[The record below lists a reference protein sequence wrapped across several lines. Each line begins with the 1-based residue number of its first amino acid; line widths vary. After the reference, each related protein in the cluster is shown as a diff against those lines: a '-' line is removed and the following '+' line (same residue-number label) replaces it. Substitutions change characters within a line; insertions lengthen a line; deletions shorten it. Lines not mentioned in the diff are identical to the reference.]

1 MMMIMMMMMMISIGS
16 LLRSR
21 CSWNT
26 VRKISQ
32 QLQECYRQLCVLFHW
47 QQSHKVSNP
56 KGTRN
61 KKKKGPP
68 LLSFIH
74 FVGSSFTLCLVT
86 KPSLRPKRDRRH
98 TPEQKRKK
106 TKQNKITAESRMQVA
121 SRSFSLTCWRFS
133 YAAQHKSIRATINP
147 IDLSIPRYSRVTS
160 PYPVCMHTCQILTRC
175 QKKTSSNPL
184 TSSLSVTYL
193 FPFFPTTHTRTK
205 KNGFPSSLNRERKE
219 NVCRHKNPDW
229 IVNCY
234 HWWPYF
240 LYYKAY
246 YTIRWGGWIE

>member
-68 LLSFIH
+68 A
-74 FVGSSFTLCLVT
+74 FVFHTFCGLKFHLMPRYEALP
-86 KPSLRPKRDRRH
+86 PS
-98 TPEQKRKK
+98 QKRQKTYARAKK
-106 TKQNKITAESRMQVA
+106 EKKKQNKITAESRMQVA

-147 IDLSIPRYSRVTS
+147 IDLSIPRYSR
-160 PYPVCMHTCQILTRC
+160 HHILYAC
-175 QKKTSSNPL
+175 IPAKS
-184 TSSLSVTYL
+184 
-193 FPFFPTTHTRTK
+193 
-205 KNGFPSSLNRERKE
+205 
-219 NVCRHKNPDW
+219 
-229 IVNCY
+229 
-234 HWWPYF
+234 
-240 LYYKAY
+240 
-246 YTIRWGGWIE
+246 

>member
-1 MMMIMMMMMMISIGS
+1 MMMMMISIGS

-61 KKKKGPP
+61 KKKKRAPRFC
-68 LLSFIH
+68 LSYILWAQ
-74 FVGSSFTLCLVT
+74 VS
-86 KPSLRPKRDRRH
+86 PYASLRSPPSVPKETEDIR
-98 TPEQKRKK
+98 QSKKRKK

-193 FPFFPTTHTRTK
+193 FPFFPTTTHTRTK